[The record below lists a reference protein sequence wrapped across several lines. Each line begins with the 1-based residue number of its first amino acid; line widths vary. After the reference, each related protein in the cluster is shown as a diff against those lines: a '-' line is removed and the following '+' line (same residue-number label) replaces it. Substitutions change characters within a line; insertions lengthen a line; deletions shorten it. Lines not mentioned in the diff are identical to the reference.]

1 MKQIIVLTLFL
12 GVVTFSLHAQLPAE
26 AKDISP
32 LLVGE
37 ELPFAGLKA
46 PDGELVNTKE
56 LFAEKPSVVLI
67 YRGGW
72 CPYCNV
78 HLSEVQEIEDEIIK
92 LGYQILAISPD
103 SPENLELTTE
113 KEELQYKL
121 FSDAD
126 GKFIKSAGIA
136 FKAPQNYSSLLD
148 KKSDGLNDGFLPV
161 PSVFVV
167 DKSGKIEFEHINPDY
182 KNRLSAKLLLSVV
195 TSLHE
200 IREHQN

>member
-12 GVVTFSLHAQLPAE
+12 GVVTLSSFAQLPAE
-26 AKDISP
+26 ANAISP

-37 ELPFAGLKA
+37 KLPFTDLKT
-46 PDGELVNTKE
+46 PDGKSINTQA

-78 HLSEVQEIEDEIIK
+78 HLSEVQEMEDEIIE
-92 LGYQILAISPD
+92 LGYQIIAVSPD
-103 SPENLELTTE
+103 SPQNLKVTTE
-113 KEELQYKL
+113 KEELRYNL
-121 FSDAD
+121 YADAY

-136 FKAPQNYSSLLD
+136 FKASPNYNDLLD
-148 KKSDGLNDGFLPV
+148 KKSEGLNDGFLPV

-167 DKSGKIEFEHINPDY
+167 DRSGKIEFEHISPDY
-182 KNRLSAKLLLSVV
+182 KTRLSGKLLLSVV
-195 TSLHE
+195 STLSE
-200 IREHQN
+200 IREQ